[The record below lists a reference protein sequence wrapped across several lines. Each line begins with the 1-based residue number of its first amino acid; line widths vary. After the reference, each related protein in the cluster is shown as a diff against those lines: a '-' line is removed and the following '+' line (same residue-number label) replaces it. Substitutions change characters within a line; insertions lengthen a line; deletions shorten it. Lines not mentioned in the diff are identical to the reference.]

1 MCKAICGV
9 AAGACGG
16 AINVHWSKGSDISD
30 VMAKQGAQ
38 NTLTGS
44 LGLVFA
50 ALFARS
56 VSTMDELH
64 LWSLYAGLTAVH
76 IFANMQCMKLV
87 AFDSLNT
94 QRMNIVAAEFF
105 RWCSKNQ
112 PPSDLS
118 ISVPA
123 AIAKIEP
130 LWFLNTRPRKLAPYP
145 IHFGVSFNEFVRRTQ
160 KAMQEMKELANDLS
174 SAKYIISIGTCKRRG
189 RCVVVSLSDLASPYD
204 QAKAYFHALLLD
216 QTLKDQNSTGTVAE
230 VEQSVLQKLDLAW
243 TSFADKLQKA
253 GWDLSKTELGSK
265 GYEVALS

>member
-38 NTLTGS
+38 NTVTGS

-64 LWSLYAGLTAVH
+64 LWSLYAGLTAIH
-76 IFANMQCMKLV
+76 IFANVQCMKLV
-87 AFDSLNT
+87 AFDYLNT
-94 QRMNIVAAEFF
+94 QRMNIAAAEFF
-105 RWCSKNQ
+105 RWWNKIQ
-112 PPSDLS
+112 PPHVLS
-118 ISVPA
+118 ISAPE

-130 LWFLNTRPRKLAPYP
+130 LWFIQRSRKLVPYP
-145 IHFGVSFNEFVRRTQ
+145 VYFGVSFNEFASRTH
-160 KAMQEMKELANDLS
+160 KSMPEMKELANDL
-174 SAKYIISIGTCKRRG
+174 AATKYLISVGTCKRRG
-189 RCVVVSLSDLASPYD
+189 YCVVVSLSELASPSD

-216 QTLKDQNSTGTVAE
+216 QALKKENSTGSVAE
-230 VEQSVLQKLDLAW
+230 AEQNVLQKLDFAW
-243 TSFADKLQKA
+243 TSFAKKLHEA
-253 GWDLSKTELGSK
+253 GWDLSKTELRSK
-265 GYEVALS
+265 GYEIMLS